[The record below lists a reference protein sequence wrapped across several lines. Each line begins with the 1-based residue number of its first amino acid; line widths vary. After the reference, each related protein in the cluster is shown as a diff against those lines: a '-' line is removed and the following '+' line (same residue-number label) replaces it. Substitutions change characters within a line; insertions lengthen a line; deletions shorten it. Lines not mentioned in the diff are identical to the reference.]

1 MTQLSEHQATE
12 RQLRQAALDAA
23 SNYHRFCAETRPP
36 FAPGDSPVSVTGKQ
50 VGDAELRCLVDASL
64 DLWLTSGRYADVFEA
79 RLAQWL
85 GLRRV
90 LLVNSGSSANLLA
103 LTALTSPQLGDRRLQ
118 PGDEVITVAAG
129 FPTTINP
136 IFQNS
141 LVPVFVDICPDT
153 GNVDVDMLEAAWTP
167 RTRCVMVAHT
177 LGNPFDLQAVQAFTE
192 KHDLWLIE
200 DNCDALGSLYD
211 GRKTGTF
218 GHLATLSFYPA
229 HHLTMGEGG
238 AVLTNDLRLAKIVE
252 SLRDW
257 GRDCWCP
264 PGHDNTCG
272 KRFGWQLGDLPA
284 GYDHKYTYSH
294 VGYNLKLTDMQAA
307 VGVAQLDR
315 LDHFCAVRR
324 HNFDYLK
331 NRLAPL
337 SEWLVLPKA
346 TPNADPSWFGFLLQV
361 RPDSPV
367 SRSAII
373 EYLESRRI
381 GTRLL
386 FGGNLVRQPA
396 YRDRH
401 FRMIGN
407 LPYTEAVM
415 HHAFWVGVWPGLS
428 EAHLDWIVAALFE
441 IFGRKDA

>member
-1 MTQLSEHQATE
+1 
-12 RQLRQAALDAA
+12 
-23 SNYHRFCAETRPP
+23 
-36 FAPGDSPVSVTGKQ
+36 
-50 VGDAELRCLVDASL
+50 
-64 DLWLTSGRYADVFEA
+64 
-79 RLAQWL
+79 
-85 GLRRV
+85 
-90 LLVNSGSSANLLA
+90 
-103 LTALTSPQLGDRRLQ
+103 
-118 PGDEVITVAAG
+118 
-129 FPTTINP
+129 
-136 IFQNS
+136 
-141 LVPVFVDICPDT
+141 
-153 GNVDVDMLEAAWTP
+153 
-167 RTRCVMVAHT
+167 
-177 LGNPFDLQAVQAFTE
+177 
-192 KHDLWLIE
+192 
-200 DNCDALGSLYD
+200 
-211 GRKTGTF
+211 
-218 GHLATLSFYPA
+218 
-229 HHLTMGEGG
+229 
-238 AVLTNDLRLAKIVE
+238 
-252 SLRDW
+252 
-257 GRDCWCP
+257 
-264 PGHDNTCG
+264 
-272 KRFGWQLGDLPA
+272 
-284 GYDHKYTYSH
+284 
-294 VGYNLKLTDMQAA
+294 MQAA